1 MKLYSAILFFLTV
14 LGIFI
19 LAHLAVKH
27 LREATIFRQICKSLI
42 LINFR
47 LRGKVLTDKE
57 VEEELAK
64 LVDALS
70 EGE

>member
-1 MKLYSAILFFLTV
+1 MRTYTVTLFLLTV
-14 LGIFI
+14 IGIFI